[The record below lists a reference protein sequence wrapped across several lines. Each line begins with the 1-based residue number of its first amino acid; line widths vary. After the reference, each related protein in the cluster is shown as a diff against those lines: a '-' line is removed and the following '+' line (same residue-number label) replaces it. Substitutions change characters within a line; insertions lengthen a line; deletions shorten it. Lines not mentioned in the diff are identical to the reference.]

1 MVIFYNF
8 HFELATRTAVLYTD
22 EKGGTSVR
30 NQLAKS
36 VEYSEHLDMMYMA
49 ADGSISKRRI
59 NVLQVGEVSFRA
71 FCFLRKSKRTFTI
84 DNVLALVPVIT
95 KEGLVI

>member
-1 MVIFYNF
+1 M
-8 HFELATRTAVLYTD
+8 
-22 EKGGTSVR
+22 R
-30 NQLAKS
+30 NQLIKS
-36 VEYSEHLDMMYMA
+36 TEYNEPLDMMYMA

-71 FCFLRKSKRTFTI
+71 YCFLRKSKRTFTI

-95 KEGLVI
+95 KERAVV

>member
-1 MVIFYNF
+1 M
-8 HFELATRTAVLYTD
+8 R
-22 EKGGTSVR
+22 S
-30 NQLAKS
+30 QLVKS

-84 DNVLALVPVIT
+84 DNVLALVPLIT
-95 KEGLVI
+95 KERAVI

>member
-1 MVIFYNF
+1 M
-8 HFELATRTAVLYTD
+8 
-22 EKGGTSVR
+22 R
-30 NQLAKS
+30 NQLIKS
-36 VEYSEHLDMMYMA
+36 TVYNEPLDMMYMA

-59 NVLQVGEVSFRA
+59 SVLQVGEASFRA

-95 KEGLVI
+95 KERAVI

>member
-1 MVIFYNF
+1 M
-8 HFELATRTAVLYTD
+8 
-22 EKGGTSVR
+22 R
-30 NQLAKS
+30 NQLVKS

-71 FCFLRKSKRTFTI
+71 YCFLRKSKRTFTI
-84 DNVLALVPVIT
+84 DNVLALVPIVHKERSVI
-95 KEGLVI
+95 